1 MAKYIQFTTNPPSLN
16 NISIKKIL
24 PNFAR
29 FIIQDVFKLTEGT
42 NYSVSELAT
51 SEVRIFLLYSTQ
63 VKRPYRIMLYQ
74 TVTAAFCSAS
84 VCLFQIME
92 SQAVKYKKKLKLS
105 HIFFKPDLKAT
116 VFN

>member
-1 MAKYIQFTTNPPSLN
+1 M
-16 NISIKKIL
+16 
-24 PNFAR
+24 
-29 FIIQDVFKLTEGT
+29 FKLTEGT

-74 TVTAAFCSAS
+74 TATAAFCSAS

-92 SQAVKYKKKLKLS
+92 SQAVKYKKAQ
-105 HIFFKPDLKAT
+105 IVAYFFQT
-116 VFN
+116 